1 MFQFTTQTIINSE
14 NLVDI
19 EGNPLVDNSGKNV
32 ERWSADE
39 NKIDILGVGT
49 LQKKYITHVFHKE
62 ATDRVLE
69 KAELKITGAVA
80 KGDIVR
86 LTITPSLRDKTDPEY
101 VNSSLMFK
109 HPQVIDIE
117 VVNPAKVAE
126 ELAKAIKGLRTEFG
140 KSMFS
145 VSGSGKVLT
154 ITAKDAHQ
162 RFAELKA
169 DKVEAPTGSLL
180 SPKITNLG
188 VGTIITHGKV
198 GFGDY
203 FWMTRRVVIPTSQNR
218 SFFGIKQD
226 ERPIEGATYD
236 QFTIHYASPT
246 GIKDVN
252 RGNYISE
259 VTHVFWVKSD
269 LVEDFLTVFNAV
281 DNNEGSKVEVTKVNP
296 AVKNDQDTG
305 IGDPEDNPEND

>member
-14 NLVDI
+14 NLIDI
-19 EGNPLVDNSGKNV
+19 EGNPLVDNSGNNV
-32 ERWSADE
+32 KRWYADKD
-39 NKIDILGVGT
+39 KIDILGVGT
-49 LQKKYITHVFHKE
+49 LQKKYINHVFHKE

-69 KAELKITGAVA
+69 VAELDITGTVA

-86 LTITPSLRDKTDPEY
+86 LTITPSLRGKADPEY

-117 VVNPAKVAE
+117 VNDPAEVAE
-126 ELAKAIKGLRTEFG
+126 ELAKAIKDLRTEFG
-140 KSMFS
+140 KSMFNAT
-145 VSGSGKVLT
+145 GAGKILT

-162 RFAELKA
+162 RFAELRA
-169 DKVEAPTGSLL
+169 DKIEAPTGNLL

-188 VGTIITHGKV
+188 VGTIKTRGEV

-226 ERPIEGATYD
+226 ERPIEGASYD

-252 RGNYISE
+252 RGNYVSE

-269 LVEDFLTVFNAV
+269 LVTGFLSVFAG
-281 DNNEGSKVEVTKVNP
+281 EGDAKVKVTEVIK
-296 AVKNDQDTG
+296 KK
-305 IGDPEDNPEND
+305 

>member
-1 MFQFTTQTIINSE
+1 MFQFTTQTIINSKD
-14 NLVDI
+14 LVDI

-32 ERWSADE
+32 ERWYADE

-49 LQKKYITHVFHKE
+49 LQKKYITNVFHKK

-69 KAELKITGAVA
+69 VAELDITGEVA

-86 LTITPSLRDKTDPEY
+86 LTITPSLRGKTDPEY
-101 VNSSLMFK
+101 VNYSLVFK
-109 HPQVIDIE
+109 HPQVVDIE
-117 VVNPAKVAE
+117 VNESTKVAE

-140 KSMFS
+140 KSMFN

-169 DKVEAPTGSLL
+169 DKVEAPTGNSL

-188 VGTIITHGKV
+188 VGTITTHGKV

-269 LVEDFLTVFNAV
+269 LVTDFLTVFAAIK
-281 DNNEGSKVEVTKVNP
+281 DDQEPAQDIEGTKVEVTPVNP
-296 AVKNDQDTG
+296 
-305 IGDPEDNPEND
+305 

>member
-1 MFQFTTQTIINSE
+1 MFQFTTQTIINSKI
-14 NLVDI
+14 LVDI
-19 EGNPLVDNSGKNV
+19 EGNPLVDNSGNNV
-32 ERWSADE
+32 ERWYADE

-49 LQKKYITHVFHKE
+49 LQKKYITNVFRKK
-62 ATDRVLE
+62 ATNRVLE
-69 KAELKITGAVA
+69 VAKLDITGIDTDTVK

-86 LTITPSLRDKTDPEY
+86 LTITPSLRGKTDPEY

-140 KSMFS
+140 KSMFT
-145 VSGSGKVLT
+145 VSGEDNILT

-169 DKVEAPTGSLL
+169 DKVEAPADNLL

-188 VGTIITHGKV
+188 VGTIEIPGKV

-226 ERPIEGATYD
+226 ERPIEGASYH

-269 LVEDFLTVFNAV
+269 LVTDFLTVFAAIK
-281 DNNEGSKVEVTKVNP
+281 DDQDPAQDIEGTKVEVTEVNP
-296 AVKNDQDTG
+296 
-305 IGDPEDNPEND
+305 

>member
-1 MFQFTTQTIINSE
+1 MFQFTTQTIINSK

-19 EGNPLVDNSGKNV
+19 EGNPLVDNSGNDVK
-32 ERWSADE
+32 RWVADE

-49 LQKKYITHVFHKE
+49 LQKKYITNVFHKK
-62 ATDRVLE
+62 ATNRVLE
-69 KAELKITGAVA
+69 VAELNITGEVA

-86 LTITPSLRDKTDPEY
+86 LTITPSLRGKTDPEY

-109 HPQVIDIE
+109 HPQVVDIE
-117 VVNPAKVAE
+117 VNESTKVAE

-140 KSMFS
+140 KSMFN
-145 VSGSGKVLT
+145 VSDTGNTLT

-169 DKVEAPTGSLL
+169 DKVEAPTGYSL

-188 VGTIITHGKV
+188 VGTIETPGKV

-269 LVEDFLTVFNAV
+269 LVGLFETALL
-281 DNNEGSKVEVTKVNP
+281 EVLPDGIIELPDELNSNGTAKDGV
-296 AVKNDQDTG
+296 VKKKNS
-305 IGDPEDNPEND
+305 I